1 MNYMFCSLTHAG
13 RSRSNNEDSVTF
25 DDATGVGVLA
35 DGMGGYNAGEVA
47 SSMATSLI
55 KTELT
60 LWLSGTGGEHA
71 SSREVR
77 RALENSV
84 DSANHSIYTAARA
97 NPAYSG
103 MGTTLV
109 VGVFHGEKLVLGHV
123 GDSRCYRLR
132 GDQFLQVTKDHS
144 LLQEQM
150 DAGMLTPAQAA
161 LSPLKNLVTRAM
173 GVEDEVMPEVNE
185 LHVETGDIYLMCTDG
200 LSDMIDDAA
209 IAGILKNASP
219 LTQMA
224 DELVALANKNGG
236 RDNITVL
243 LTQAVGG
250 REKSGLM
257 SRWLGKH

>member
-1 MNYMFCSLTHAG
+1 MNYMFCSLTHPG
-13 RSRSNNEDSVTF
+13 RSRNNNEDSVTF
-25 DDATGVGVLA
+25 DDATGVAVLA
-35 DGMGGYNAGEVA
+35 DGMGGYNAGEIA
-47 SSMATSLI
+47 SSMATALI

-60 LWLSGTGGEHA
+60 QWLSKASGEQA
-71 SSREVR
+71 STREVR
-77 RALENSV
+77 RALVTSV
-84 DSANHSIYTAARA
+84 DNANHSIYTAARA

-109 VGVFHGEKLVLGHV
+109 AGVFHGGKLVLGHV

-132 GDQFLQVTKDHS
+132 GDQFAQVTKDHS

-161 LSPLKNLVTRAM
+161 LSPLRNLVTRAM
-173 GVEDEVMPEVNE
+173 GVEDAVQLEVNE
-185 LHVETGDIYLMCTDG
+185 LHVEIGDIYLMCTDG

-209 IAGILKNASP
+209 IAGVLKNASL
-219 LTQMA
+219 LTHMA
-224 DELVALANKNGG
+224 EELVALANRNGG

-243 LTQAVGG
+243 LMQAVSV